1 MNQLLQQNDDIQEN
15 QINNNQDLDQ
25 LQQQNEDEDQIQSI
39 NQNQQQDENEGL
51 DQVHNDQDLQQIQEE
66 SQQNSQKQDENV
78 ETKRIKTQGEI
89 ETTTQRKDQN
99 RQLETEKQQRIKTT
113 TEKTFKTLEQIYNKG
128 NTYSFLHLRTAQQF
142 DTKIVHDQLNKSHAK
157 QQYTF
162 PKAQRFSK
170 PKQSYCSIQFYDSQ
184 IQTQLNKRAAALGY
198 GSKSDFTRR
207 DKYIPGPTDYNIKLQ
222 PKPGVKF
229 AYGRDEMLSKG
240 LHGRPN
246 TNPAPNLYQVKDII
260 TTFKYSMGIRTSAK
274 HIYLESTTPAPDR
287 YNIGG
292 FSSKGN
298 CFIGKYKSSGA
309 PVISP
314 STAQSQRVKRVPGP
328 GTYDPPGDIGDPRN
342 YLPSQY
348 STRSGFRFGYQ
359 ERQTQEIKNKQF
371 PGPGTYQLPSEFGD
385 FEYPPSF

>member
-1 MNQLLQQNDDIQEN
+1 MNQLLNLEENQQNQMEN
-15 QINNNQDLDQ
+15 SQNQVD
-25 LQQQNEDEDQIQSI
+25 LQQQNEAEDQQQIKQ
-39 NQNQQQDENEGL
+39 QNQLQDENADI
-51 DQVHNDQDLQQIQEE
+51 DQSKNKQDEQKMQELNE
-66 SQQNSQKQDENV
+66 QNSQKQDDEG
-78 ETKRIKTQGEI
+78 ETKRKATQGEM
-89 ETTTQRKDQN
+89 ETATQRKDQN
-99 RQLETEKQQRIKTT
+99 RRLETEKQQPIKTT
-113 TEKTFKTLEQIYNKG
+113 TERTFKTLEQIYNKR
-128 NTYSFLHLRTAQQF
+128 NTNSLLHLRTAEQF
-142 DTKIVHDQLNKSHAK
+142 DTKIVHDQLNRSHAK

-162 PKAQRFSK
+162 SKAQRFQK
-170 PKQSYCSIQFYDSQ
+170 PKESYCSMQFYDSQ
-184 IQTQLNKRAAALGY
+184 IQTQLNKRSAALGF
-198 GSKSDFTRR
+198 GSKSDFTKK

-229 AYGRDEMLSKG
+229 AFGRDEMLSKG

-260 TTFKYSMGIRTSAK
+260 TTLKYSMGERTLAK
-274 HIYLESTTPAPDR
+274 HIYLESTTPAPGR
-287 YNIGG
+287 YNVGG
-292 FSSKGN
+292 FSQKGN
-298 CFIGKYKSSGA
+298 YFICKYKSSGA

-314 STAQSQRVKRVPGP
+314 STAQSQRLKKIPGP

-385 FEYPPSF
+385 FEYPPSI

>member
-1 MNQLLQQNDDIQEN
+1 M
-15 QINNNQDLDQ
+15 
-25 LQQQNEDEDQIQSI
+25 
-39 NQNQQQDENEGL
+39 
-51 DQVHNDQDLQQIQEE
+51 
-66 SQQNSQKQDENV
+66 
-78 ETKRIKTQGEI
+78 
-89 ETTTQRKDQN
+89 ETTTQRKDQYK
-99 RQLETEKQQRIKTT
+99 RSETEKQQRIKTT
-113 TEKTFKTLEQIYNKG
+113 TERTFKTFEQIYNKR
-128 NTYSFLHLRTAQQF
+128 NTGSLMHLRTAEQF
-142 DTKIVHDQLNKSHAK
+142 DTKIIHDQLNRSHAK

-162 PKAQRFSK
+162 SKAQRFSK
-170 PKQSYCSIQFYDSQ
+170 SKESYCSIQFYDSQ
-184 IQTQLNKRAAALGY
+184 IQTQLNKRSAALGY
-198 GSKSDFTRR
+198 GNKSDFTKK

-222 PKPGVKF
+222 PKQGVKF
-229 AYGRDEMLSKG
+229 AFGRDEMLSKG
-240 LHGRPN
+240 VHGRTN

-260 TTFKYSMGIRTSAK
+260 TTFKYSMGERTSAK
-274 HIYLESTTPAPDR
+274 HIYLESTTPAPGR

-292 FSSKGN
+292 FSQKGN
-298 CFIGKYKSSGA
+298 YFIGRYKSSGA

-314 STAQSQRVKRVPGP
+314 NTAQSQRIKRIPGP

>member
-1 MNQLLQQNDDIQEN
+1 MNLLIQQEDAHEKQNEDN
-15 QINNNQDLDQ
+15 QNLEQ
-25 LQQQNEDEDQIQSI
+25 QQQNEDEQQKQSSKK
-39 NQNQQQDENEGL
+39 NSQEEENAGFDSGYKE
-51 DQVHNDQDLQQIQEE
+51 QDLQQIHED
-66 SQQNSQKQDENV
+66 SQQNSQKQEGKD
-78 ETKRIKTQGEI
+78 ETKRIPTQGEM

-99 RQLETEKQQRIKTT
+99 RRLETEKQQRQKTT
-113 TEKTFKTLEQIYNKG
+113 SEKTFKTLEQIYYKR
-128 NTYSFLHLRTAQQF
+128 NTQSFMHLRTPHQF
-142 DTKIVHDQLNKSHAK
+142 DTKIIHDQLNKSHAK

-170 PKQSYCSIQFYDSQ
+170 PKESYCSMQFYDSQ

-198 GSKSDFTRR
+198 GTKSDFTKR
-207 DKYIPGPTDYNIKLQ
+207 DKYIPGPTDYNIRLM

-229 AYGRDEMLSKG
+229 AYGRDELHSKG

-246 TNPAPNLYQVKDII
+246 SNPAPNTYQVKDII
-260 TTFKYSMGIRTSAK
+260 TSYKYTMGERTSAK
-274 HIYLESTTPAPDR
+274 HIYIQSTTPAPGR
-287 YNIGG
+287 YNVGG
-292 FSSKGN
+292 FSQKGN
-298 CFIGKYKSSGA
+298 YFIGKYKSSGA

-314 STAQSQRVKRVPGP
+314 ATAQSQRVKKIPGP

-385 FEYPPSF
+385 FEYPPQF